1 MALASDLGGSL
12 YFKGAYSSVSNQ
24 GPLSVEPPII
34 STLGAN
40 KSSASQDFLLLANT
54 LLKVVEYDSVYGI
67 SMGGGSVLYYRLRGR
82 DSACPGPTPSYVY
95 WTVTDVT
102 TPYGGLL
109 PCGGPVVDL
118 VVLETFA
125 Q

>member
-12 YFKGAYSSVSNQ
+12 YFKGAFSSVSNQ

-67 SMGGGSVLYYRLRGR
+67 STGGGGAVIYYRLRGI
-82 DSACPGPTPSYVY
+82 DSACVTLTYVY
-95 WTVTDVT
+95 WTSTDVHSSF
-102 TPYGGLL
+102 PGPN
-109 PCGGPVVDL
+109 PCGGPITEIT
-118 VVLETFA
+118 VLEAFT

>member
-24 GPLSVEPPII
+24 GGTSIESPTFSLLGS
-34 STLGAN
+34 STL
-40 KSSASQDFLLLANT
+40 SSGSQDFSLFGASP
-54 LLKVVEYDSVYGI
+54 LKTVDYDSVYGI
-67 SMGGGSVLYYRLRGR
+67 SMGGGGAVLKYRLRGR
-82 DSACPGPTPSYVY
+82 DSACGFPSYVY

-102 TPYGGLL
+102 TPYGGVL

-118 VVLETFA
+118 VVLETFT